1 MNAFGSAEWATVV
14 VITVITH
21 ALRIKFLVNMRT
33 LVNHVLFAVFV
44 FAGFP
49 RFLIFLRSLCVG
61 DSVILPIILSRR
73 TGVVGLD
80 FLAHLLTVG
89 LRFLRSIFTCLRLE
103 TRELLSDGGDV
114 LEENL
119 EHIFLNQFVTRV

>member
-1 MNAFGSAEWATVV
+1 MNALGSAEWATVV
-14 VITVITH
+14 VITVIAH

-89 LRFLRSIFTCLRLE
+89 LRFLRSIITCLRLE